1 MRKMIQKLALILFA
15 FVTFGGLL
23 YLPEYVFAK
32 PPPWA
37 PAHGYRAKQRY
48 YYYPAAQVYYSP
60 VQRGYFFLDAGTW
73 RFGVSLPTGIVL
85 GNRVSVDLDGPQPY
99 VYHPQVIQV
108 YPVR

>member
-1 MRKMIQKLALILFA
+1 MKKLMRKTMLALFA
-15 FVTFGGLL
+15 FFTFAGVL

-48 YYYPAAQVYYSP
+48 YYYPASQVYYSP

-73 RFGVSLPTGIVL
+73 RFGVSLPTGITL
-85 GNRVSVDLDGPQPY
+85 GRRVFVDLDGPQPY
-99 VYHPQVIQV
+99 VYHPQVLTV